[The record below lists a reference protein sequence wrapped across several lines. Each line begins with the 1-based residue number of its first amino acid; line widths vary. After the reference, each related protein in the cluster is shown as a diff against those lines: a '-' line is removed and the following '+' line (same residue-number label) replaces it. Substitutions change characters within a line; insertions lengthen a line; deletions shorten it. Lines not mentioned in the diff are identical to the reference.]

1 MKIIDAQIHSPH
13 IGGSLG
19 GVAPADLA
27 ITPELNTYINVE
39 LAREAIDCVGVDKAL
54 VFAHKE
60 FMDEAVK
67 RYPDRFAGVLV
78 FDHTAPD
85 LEERIA
91 TFRATPGML
100 GCRAIM
106 SNYTQLQMWKNHSV
120 SAADVRLNEQYSRGE
135 YDRYFAYA
143 EKYDLPM
150 FIGGQDFGYK
160 AAEIAERYP
169 GLTLIIDHFG
179 ITQSLAKPIEGD
191 RWAALPK
198 VLEAA
203 RYPNIYVKCCGVPVI
218 SREGYPYKDVW
229 PYFHQVLNAF
239 GPERCMWAS
248 DYTRMRWGVSTPP
261 DATGFSPRKDWKS
274 YADTLHFLLYSN
286 EISQSDKEQLFGGA
300 VRRALRWQD
309 DQAPAQS
316 ASEIMA

>member
-1 MKIIDAQIHSPH
+1 MKIIDAQIHEPH
-13 IGGSLG
+13 IGGTLKAIIPPDMQL
-19 GVAPADLA
+19 APE
-27 ITPELNTYINVE
+27 IQTYIDVE

-54 VFAHKE
+54 VFAPQA
-60 FMDEAVK
+60 FNAEAVK

-78 FDHTAPD
+78 FDHMAED
-85 LEERIA
+85 LEEQIA

-100 GCRAIM
+100 ACRVLLT
-106 SNYTQLQMWKNHSV
+106 NYVQIWRDPAPELKLKPDWENG
-120 SAADVRLNEQYSRGE
+120 AF
-135 YDRYFAYA
+135 DRYFAYA

-229 PYFHQVLNAF
+229 PYFHQVLKAF

-286 EISQSDKEQLFGGA
+286 EISQADKEQLFGGA
-300 VRRALRWQD
+300 VRRALRWPD
-309 DQAPAQS
+309 AAPLTDARQES
-316 ASEIMA
+316 AASSIA